1 MPTPAETLIEL
12 ETQFWQS
19 MVDQDAPT
27 AMALLHEPALMV
39 SSHGTIKFD
48 RDGYRKMAENGSMVV
63 TSFEFSDMDVVFAN
77 DDTAI
82 ITYRVKQAVA
92 PRAGGKGT
100 VQAVN
105 DSSTW
110 IRSGTRWLCVMHTE
124 TAAATSGA
132 AHTG

>member
-1 MPTPAETLIEL
+1 MPKPTKMLEEL
-12 ETQFWQS
+12 ETKFWQS
-19 MVDQDAPT
+19 MVDQET
-27 AMALLHEPALMV
+27 EVALELLSEPALMV

-48 RDGYRKMAENGSMVV
+48 RDGYRKMAENGSKVV

-82 ITYRVKQAVA
+82 LTYRVKQAVA
-92 PRAGGKGT
+92 PRAGGEGAM
-100 VQAVN
+100 QAMN

-132 AHTG
+132 GQTG